1 MVLRLPLGEG
11 EGPGEAVA
19 RAWVAEARAEAE
31 ALALSVRLPAQLAE
45 AAPLAVPAA
54 EAEALD
60 ESLGDAVACGL
71 VPTVAVDVCDADA
84 ERVEVS
90 ETAAVEELDAEGV
103 LRGEEDATED
113 ALGLTEAAVDQVKDG
128 DSDAVEETDVVY
140 EERAEV
146 EAKDV
151 AELEGDGVSEDRM
164 DAVVTRE

>member
-1 MVLRLPLGEG
+1 M
-11 EGPGEAVA
+11 
-19 RAWVAEARAEAE
+19 AW
-31 ALALSVRLPAQLAE
+31 
-45 AAPLAVPAA
+45 
-54 EAEALD
+54 
-60 ESLGDAVACGL
+60 GL